1 MATLWKGLHI
11 IVKFSSLAEVGGV
24 LILKYCAPTENFF
37 VVEYFF
43 CYFQVLPVIVFF
55 SCAISVL
62 YYVGAMQVVIGK
74 IAWVMRVSLGTS
86 APESLCAAGNI
97 FIGQVRV
104 LGKTC
109 FCFLILIDV

>member
-1 MATLWKGLHI
+1 M
-11 IVKFSSLAEVGGV
+11 
-24 LILKYCAPTENFF
+24 
-37 VVEYFF
+37 
-43 CYFQVLPVIVFF
+43 IVFF

-97 FIGQVRV
+97 FIGQVKKIDFRS
-104 LGKTC
+104 
-109 FCFLILIDV
+109 LITVQRCAV

>member
-1 MATLWKGLHI
+1 M
-11 IVKFSSLAEVGGV
+11 
-24 LILKYCAPTENFF
+24 
-37 VVEYFF
+37 
-43 CYFQVLPVIVFF
+43 IVFF

-97 FIGQVRV
+97 FIGQVKKLVFWFFFTVQRCAYDLTV
-104 LGKTC
+104 K
-109 FCFLILIDV
+109 VE